1 MKVEI
6 LSLDDSK
13 KSDYGTSFIVDDKI
27 LVNIPE
33 FMGENPAET
42 IENLNLLLISEF
54 SPEYVSGI
62 VQFFERIAER
72 QNKVKLT
79 VVAPKNFLQKFL
91 QYCSIHDL
99 DLTPQQVSSV
109 LNIVEVDKI
118 TSLTVDG
125 LSVHALT
132 SADDKRLF
140 FVILDKAEKIVGFLC
155 GFFGEEELEVYA
167 NKCSKLFLGG
177 SNLKKNRTTG
187 KNLLVRPGIY
197 KI

>member
-27 LVNIPE
+27 LINIPE

-118 TSLTVDG
+118 TSLT
-125 LSVHALT
+125 
-132 SADDKRLF
+132 ADDKRLF